1 MRAVNIY
8 ILTRKIKADKRPLY
22 EKALSNRKEEIKTRI
37 EEYELIETIVNNLIF
52 CEASLKIFEYWY
64 YSFSI
69 PQIGKEFDLLKIGK
83 NRIVN
88 IELKSQE
95 VAEEKIIRQ
104 LEKNRMYLTHIN
116 KEIYSFTY
124 VRYEDGTEKLFRLK
138 DGKLEDASFEKL
150 LQFISL
156 IEEPLQD
163 GIENLFRPND
173 YMVSPINTPNK
184 FLQGQYYLNN
194 QQSSI
199 KNNIISKIEKGDG
212 LFGITGSAGTG
223 KTLLLYDLA
232 KTLSGSFNVCVIHSG
247 ILSDGHKYLNTKLDS
262 VDIIDAKT
270 LTKNIIENYDVVC
283 VDESQRLYT
292 QDMDVLIN
300 AFEQKN
306 LRACIFSYDYT
317 QVLSKTELRR
327 NNPERLR
334 KITGFLEQN
343 LKNRVRTNPEILS
356 FVRTLMRVYDVPK
369 NAVDYSNI
377 DVIYANSIQESDRI
391 LKIYQ
396 SRGYTFISYT
406 PSHYVFNEI
415 DHYSS
420 FMNSYLVIGQEFDNV
435 VQIMDN
441 NFRHSAKGELQGREH
456 PNPDYL
462 FAKLFYQNITRARE
476 KMCIIVL
483 NNEEL
488 FDTLLMIKEHRY
500 DELKEKYIKIP
511 HK

>member
-1 MRAVNIY
+1 
-8 ILTRKIKADKRPLY
+8 
-22 EKALSNRKEEIKTRI
+22 
-37 EEYELIETIVNNLIF
+37 
-52 CEASLKIFEYWY
+52 
-64 YSFSI
+64 
-69 PQIGKEFDLLKIGK
+69 
-83 NRIVN
+83 
-88 IELKSQE
+88 
-95 VAEEKIIRQ
+95 
-104 LEKNRMYLTHIN
+104 
-116 KEIYSFTY
+116 
-124 VRYEDGTEKLFRLK
+124 
-138 DGKLEDASFEKL
+138 
-150 LQFISL
+150 
-156 IEEPLQD
+156 
-163 GIENLFRPND
+163 
-173 YMVSPINTPNK
+173 
-184 FLQGQYYLNN
+184 
-194 QQSSI
+194 
-199 KNNIISKIEKGDG
+199 
-212 LFGITGSAGTG
+212 
-223 KTLLLYDLA
+223 
-232 KTLSGSFNVCVIHSG
+232 
-247 ILSDGHKYLNTKLDS
+247 
-262 VDIIDAKT
+262 
-270 LTKNIIENYDVVC
+270 
-283 VDESQRLYT
+283 
-292 QDMDVLIN
+292 MDVLIN

-420 FMNSYLVIGQEFDNV
+420 FMNSHLVIGQEFDNV